1 MSDFDNLRAAFKEW
15 HNRNRAYE
23 ISLVKFALRFAEG
36 FREHIGAP
44 EYFVQPDGV
53 IKTQYVE
60 ALKLTDDNNLVSSDD
75 LLRRDENDEYFE
87 FGLRIYMEFESD
99 AYPKRPFGYIIGF
112 RRTNEDEYE
121 LKIAGRTF
129 KVSDDRSRQDV
140 YRFMVDNLKDAFAQE
155 PWDAVEKM
163 AIGFVQFEK

>member
-1 MSDFDNLRAAFKEW
+1 MSDFDDLRAAFKEW

-23 ISLVKFALRFAEG
+23 ISLVKFALGFAEG

-99 AYPKRPFGYIIGF
+99 AVSKKALRLHHRLPPDERKR
-112 RRTNEDEYE
+112 
-121 LKIAGRTF
+121 
-129 KVSDDRSRQDV
+129 V
-140 YRFMVDNLKDAFAQE
+140 
-155 PWDAVEKM
+155 
-163 AIGFVQFEK
+163 